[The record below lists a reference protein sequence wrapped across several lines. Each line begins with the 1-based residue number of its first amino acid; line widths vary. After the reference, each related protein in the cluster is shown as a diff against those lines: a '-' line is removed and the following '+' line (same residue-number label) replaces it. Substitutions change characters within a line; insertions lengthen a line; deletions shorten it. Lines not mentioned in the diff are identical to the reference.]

1 MLVGFEWHQVI
12 MVLFPKAYAFKV
24 SFQVKKKKSRIS
36 MTLQVFQIR
45 WTPCLVFLTYR
56 FPSQEPPEH
65 EIIFT
70 KLDTQSFKQF
80 V

>member
-1 MLVGFEWHQVI
+1 MTSSDNGVI
-12 MVLFPKAYAFKV
+12 SQSPC
-24 SFQVKKKKSRIS
+24 FQGIISSKKKKSRIS

>member
-1 MLVGFEWHQVI
+1 
-12 MVLFPKAYAFKV
+12 MVLFPKAHAFKV